1 MNALVSQELS
11 RCRSLLSPRR
21 ARTQLAESAPE
32 PAPESIGAL
41 GGLGLTA
48 RAPDVR
54 ASVYVFTSQ
63 SEHAAAVTKLTATV
77 PKEGREILHG
87 SNGRLLFFGWTRT
100 DGPDGVD
107 AKYRLAD
114 LISAFS
120 GDE

>member
-11 RCRSLLSPRR
+11 RCRSLLSPQR
-21 ARTQLAESAPE
+21 ARTPLTESAPE

-41 GGLGLTA
+41 GGLSFA
-48 RAPDVR
+48 ASSPDVR

-77 PKEGREILHG
+77 PPKGLLILHG

-100 DGPDGVD
+100 DGPARED

>member
-11 RCRSLLSPRR
+11 RCRTLLSPQR
-21 ARTQLAESAPE
+21 ARTPLVESSPE

-41 GGLGLTA
+41 GGAGFAA

-63 SEHAAAVTKLTATV
+63 SEHAAAVAKLSATV
-77 PKEGREILHG
+77 AKEGHRILHG

-100 DGPDGVD
+100 DGPDGED